1 MKVLYII
8 PYDWGG
14 IPHYTIELANAIS
27 NYANVFVIACRSMQD
42 NYFSKNVKLIRLFD
56 TFDFSI
62 NDFSRLLSYNNI
74 KCFISFRELPHIINE
89 INPDVI
95 HLTAPLIIPLAFFMS
110 VYRLDKEYPIIHT
123 RHSVFPISGLK
134 LRFLDA
140 IIVAPCEKMM
150 KFDEII
156 VHTQNDKRDLQKIKK
171 YENIKVS
178 VIHHGSYSLFNYS
191 KTISR
196 EKNCIM
202 FFGYIKKY
210 KGLEYLL
217 ASIPLVSKNISGLKV
232 IIAGEGDLSNYYHL
246 IDNIDK
252 SKYEIYNDYITD
264 DKVSELFQRADL
276 LVLPYSQ
283 MSGQSGVLNIAATFG
298 RPVVATNVGGFHE
311 VVEDGITGYLVPPKN
326 PEKLAEA
333 IVNILKNDDLKEK
346 MSMMIKSKADEL
358 SWDNAAKKHI
368 GVYSELISKS
378 HLSPTDQE

>member
-1 MKVLYII
+1 M
-8 PYDWGG
+8 DW
-14 IPHYTIELANAIS
+14 TRIS
-27 NYANVFVIACRSMQD
+27 
-42 NYFSKNVKLIRLFD
+42 
-56 TFDFSI
+56 
-62 NDFSRLLSYNNI
+62 
-74 KCFISFRELPHIINE
+74 
-89 INPDVI
+89 
-95 HLTAPLIIPLAFFMS
+95 
-110 VYRLDKEYPIIHT
+110 IIHT
-123 RHSVFPISGLK
+123 KHSVYPDSGLK
-134 LRFLDA
+134 LRLLDA
-140 IIVAPCEKMM
+140 IAVVPSEKMI

-156 VHTQNDKRDLQKIKK
+156 VHTKNDEEALQKIKK

-246 IDNIDK
+246 IDNIDR

-298 RPVVATNVGGFHE
+298 RPVIATNVGGFHE

-368 GVYSELISKS
+368 GVYNELISKS
-378 HLSPTDQE
+378 HLSPTDQN